1 MLAIIFG
8 LYPDACI
15 CQDSPSHD
23 EPGAGI
29 HGTHQPHMNH
39 IAVFGGV
46 TVNLEK
52 KGSSPT
58 IGVDYTRRLTDG
70 KPILGVGFF
79 GEAILAAHTEWLVG
93 ALFYYKPFPALW
105 FRAGPGVEF
114 ITGEAEG
121 GSHNDEHLSHST
133 EFVFRIGA
141 GYAFNVGV
149 FTLVPGIDLD
159 IVREHTALVAGLNV
173 GYGF

>member
-58 IGVDYTRRLTDG
+58 IGVDY
-70 KPILGVGFF
+70 
-79 GEAILAAHTEWLVG
+79 
-93 ALFYYKPFPALW
+93 
-105 FRAGPGVEF
+105 
-114 ITGEAEG
+114 
-121 GSHNDEHLSHST
+121 
-133 EFVFRIGA
+133 
-141 GYAFNVGV
+141 
-149 FTLVPGIDLD
+149 
-159 IVREHTALVAGLNV
+159 
-173 GYGF
+173 